1 MCIGRNKT
9 ELKRLVYILCN
20 IVNRKFPPGLGLEGK
35 LSNQFKLMY
44 LHKWMLKAL
53 TSNTLT
59 DHEVRIQTTN
69 ITKCL
74 VSSHLVNTSA
84 NEKDQLNFF
93 IYFKSLT

>member
-20 IVNRKFPPGLGLEGK
+20 IVNRKFPPVEGK

-69 ITKCL
+69 ITKSL

-84 NEKDQLNFF
+84 NNEKDQLNFF